1 MALTPQNNEAFLREV
16 DEELRRDTLTNFWK
30 RYGLLVAVGLVLAL
44 AALAGWM
51 IWQQRKAAAAGR
63 EGEALA
69 QAVDGLSKN
78 NVAGAK
84 ASLDQLAAS
93 QTPGYRATARLAQ
106 ADVALQAGNR
116 PEAARLYQA
125 VATDQQVGQP
135 FRDVALVRATAAEF
149 DRLPPAT
156 VVQRLAP
163 LAQPGNPWFGSAG
176 EMVAMAQLAQGRTAE
191 ASRLFTAIAN
201 DPAVP
206 QSIRSRAVQMAAV
219 VDAGGAPAAASAA
232 PTPAAAPQETAR

>member
-16 DEELRRDTLTNFWK
+16 DEELRRDNVTNFWR
-30 RYGLLVAVGLVLAL
+30 RYGLLVAAAVVLGL

-51 IWQQRKAAAAGR
+51 IWQQRQAAAAGR

-69 QAVDGLSKN
+69 QAIDSLSKN
-78 NVAGAK
+78 NAAGAR
-84 ASLDQLAAS
+84 ASLDALATS
-93 QTPGYRATARLAQ
+93 ETPGYRAVAKLAQ
-106 ADVALQAGNR
+106 ADVALQSGNR
-116 PEAARLYQA
+116 AGAAQIYQS
-125 VATDQQVGQP
+125 VATDAGIGQP

-156 VVQRLAP
+156 VIQRLRP

-176 EMVAMAQLAQGRTAE
+176 EMVAMAELAQGNGA
-191 ASRLFTAIAN
+191 AAARLFTAIAN
-201 DPAVP
+201 DAAVP

-219 VDAGGAPAAASAA
+219 VDAGGQAPAAAA